1 MTRTQG
7 LGRIYRRGSIWW
19 IQYYFRGDLH
29 RETSG
34 STVRAEAVRLLRRR
48 QAEMGQG
55 RLVGPNVER
64 TTLNDLAEMLVNDY
78 RANGRKSL
86 DRAQRSIAHLCEY
99 FGPSP
104 VVGITTDRIT
114 GYQQERMK
122 TAKPATVVNELAAL
136 KRMFTLGMRAG
147 KVALR
152 PYFPP
157 LKVRNT
163 RSGFFEEPE
172 LRAVLVHLPDELLPL
187 IEFLHVTGWRVGEAK
202 TLTWRQVDVQAG
214 VVRLEPGTT
223 KNDEGRTFPF
233 AEHPVLNAIMRA
245 QRERTTHLERETGRI
260 IPFVFHRQGK
270 PVRSF
275 LDAWRRACKLAGVPG
290 RIVHD
295 LRRTAV
301 RNLERAGVP
310 RSVAMKLTGHKT
322 ESVYRRYAIV
332 CEADLSQAVR
342 RIAALSAGR

>member
-78 RANGRKSL
+78 PANGRKSL

-104 VVGITTDRIT
+104 GAGIPTDTIT

-172 LRAVLVHLPDELLPL
+172 LRAVLVHLP
-187 IEFLHVTGWRVGEAK
+187 
-202 TLTWRQVDVQAG
+202 
-214 VVRLEPGTT
+214 
-223 KNDEGRTFPF
+223 
-233 AEHPVLNAIMRA
+233 
-245 QRERTTHLERETGRI
+245 
-260 IPFVFHRQGK
+260 
-270 PVRSF
+270 
-275 LDAWRRACKLAGVPG
+275 
-290 RIVHD
+290 
-295 LRRTAV
+295 
-301 RNLERAGVP
+301 
-310 RSVAMKLTGHKT
+310 
-322 ESVYRRYAIV
+322 
-332 CEADLSQAVR
+332 
-342 RIAALSAGR
+342 